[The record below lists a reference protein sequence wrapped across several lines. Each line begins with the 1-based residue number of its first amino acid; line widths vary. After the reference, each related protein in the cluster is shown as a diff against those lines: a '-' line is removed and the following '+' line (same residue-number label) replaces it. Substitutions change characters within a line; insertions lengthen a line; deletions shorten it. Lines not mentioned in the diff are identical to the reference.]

1 MISKVSAPGKIILF
15 GEHFFVHG
23 TRAVVGAINKR
34 VTVTSE
40 KNDTAAI
47 SISSSL
53 GKATIPITE
62 EIDSV
67 EKKFRPFF
75 FIAKEVI
82 SDHNFQNGITIDIQS
97 DIPIGAGLGSSS
109 ACCVAAAASVS
120 NLFSKV
126 DASQILDLAI
136 DAERTIFPRT
146 SGADCTVSTLGG
158 IIEYQKESDPKAIKT
173 EHDFDFIVVNS
184 QKMHNTDAVVKRVN
198 KFRDDNADTFSEL
211 CTEEDNLITKA
222 IDSLQTFDLE
232 TIGKCMSQN
241 QIFLERIGVSND
253 VLLDIVKT
261 IEKETFGAKL
271 TGAGDGGCV
280 IALTDQSKKD
290 SVVENMS
297 KEYETYPVTIE
308 KTGMQVNITN

>member
-15 GEHFFVHG
+15 GEHFVVHG
-23 TRAVVGAINKR
+23 TRAVVGAINKV

>member
-15 GEHFFVHG
+15 GEHFVVHG

-158 IIEYQKESDPKAIKT
+158 IIEYQKESDPKAINI

-184 QKMHNTDAVVKRVN
+184 QKKHNTDAVVRRVN

-211 CTEEDNLITKA
+211 CAEEDNLITKA